1 MNRRKSS
8 KKTFFFAMKTNTNW
22 RDSSAIAE
30 IIQPNCDHQQ
40 TEREKKKDGWSS
52 NTQHRKAKN
61 RFNCFWMF
69 HSKCKWNSWPHDA
82 SKKYMRFSNK
92 CEVVIKIWGFF
103 VSFQVIVGG
112 FAGFRI
118 NEYLLFDGAFHEN
131 GIFHLTTQ
139 FDWNRPHWTQSFAC
153 SPNNVSTALFLSVLI
168 WWYPFNICNTDVTT
182 TGNYNLASA
191 HTT

>member
-8 KKTFFFAMKTNTNW
+8 KKTFFCYENKHKLKRFISHSWNHPTKLWSPTD
-22 RDSSAIAE
+22 RK
-30 IIQPNCDHQQ
+30 
-40 TEREKKKDGWSS
+40 REKKDGWSS

-69 HSKCKWNSWPHDA
+69 HSKCKWNSWPMRP
-82 SKKYMRFSNK
+82 KKYMRFSNK

-139 FDWNRPHWTQSFAC
+139 FDWNWPHWTQSFAC

-182 TGNYNLASA
+182 IGNYNLASA